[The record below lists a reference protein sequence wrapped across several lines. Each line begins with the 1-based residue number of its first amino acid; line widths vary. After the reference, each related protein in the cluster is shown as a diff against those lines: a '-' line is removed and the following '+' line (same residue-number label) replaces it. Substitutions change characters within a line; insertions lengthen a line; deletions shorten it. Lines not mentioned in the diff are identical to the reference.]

1 MESRSADSDGPNLLN
16 ILNKKKNNLST
27 YVSKSVCIDL
37 LSYEIKH
44 IFRRNDVLR

>member
-16 ILNKKKNNLST
+16 ILNKKNNLST

-44 IFRRNDVLR
+44 IFRRNDVLC